1 MKTINV
7 KGIKNEE
14 IQMTT
19 SIKIIAVMIT
29 IKIMIIKIYNRIK
42 L

>member
-14 IQMTT
+14 MTT

-42 L
+42 P